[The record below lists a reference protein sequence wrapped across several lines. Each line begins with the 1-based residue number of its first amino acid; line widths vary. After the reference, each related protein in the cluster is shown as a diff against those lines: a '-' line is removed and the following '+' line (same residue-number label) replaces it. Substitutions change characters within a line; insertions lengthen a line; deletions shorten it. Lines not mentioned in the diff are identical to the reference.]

1 MPTPILVNQDNGEG
15 DRTLI
20 KPAIQTNQLVVR
32 IELDNGIILSIDQD
46 KLPMNVGRGPDCDI
60 RIPQGSVSRHHCELF
75 VKNNILF
82 LKDTSANGTLVGG
95 KRIRGESVSIESAT
109 KIVFAEDAIMT
120 VIPSG
125 LGDETRVMEI
135 DSDRRE
141 ADRRQSKRRSNVYV
155 VDFERRSDT
164 TRRVCQRRVASL

>member
-1 MPTPILVNQDNGEG
+1 MVNQDNGEG
-15 DRTLI
+15 DKTLI
-20 KPAIQTNQLVVR
+20 KPAIQTNQLTIR

-60 RIPQGSVSRHHCELF
+60 HIHQGSVSRHHCELF
-75 VKNNILF
+75 VQNNTLF
-82 LKDTSANGTLVGG
+82 LKDTSANGTLVGR
-95 KRIRGESVSIESAT
+95 KRIRGESISIESAT

-125 LGDETRVMEI
+125 LGDETRVMGI

-141 ADRRQSKRRSNVYV
+141 ADRRESSRRTNVYV